1 MPDHKYKAALKR
13 LRSARLIL
21 TKDPAAP
28 LDCHPLIREHFAAVM
43 RETAP
48 DAFRDGHSRL
58 YEHYCKQAPEQLNF
72 FQSPWTAP
80 IPSLSSA
87 DQAWVIS
94 ELAFALRA
102 LGRLA
107 DAVDP
112 MRAAAGAR
120 VKQAS
125 WRNAAVNYGNLSELL
140 LTVGNVKEAI
150 DTARMAVELTDRS
163 GDWFQRMGKRAIL
176 ADVLHQSGSMAASGR
191 QFEEAEGLQTEQQP
205 EYPVLYSVQG
215 YRYCDFFLSR
225 GQAAEVVR
233 RASLTVRWVES
244 RSWLLDIGL
253 DHLSL
258 GRAYPP
264 GSADSAA
271 HLNQAVEYLRR
282 SGDTDVL
289 PLALLARGTDHDL
302 DEVFRIPPPAE
313 FRVGLSGRCEEP
325 VGGW

>member
-43 RETAP
+43 RKTAP

-58 YEHYCKQAPEQLNF
+58 YEHYCKQAPEQPDTLEQMTPLFYAVYHGCQADRHPEVRRDVYRERILHGNEVYLIHKLGASGTSLSQLANF

-94 ELAFALRA
+94 ESAFALRA

-125 WRNAAVNYGNLSELL
+125 WRNAAVNYGNLSV
-140 LTVGNVKEAI
+140 VGEVKAHAA
-150 DTARMAVELTDRS
+150 TG
-163 GDWFQRMGKRAIL
+163 GD
-176 ADVLHQSGSMAASGR
+176 
-191 QFEEAEGLQTEQQP
+191 AE
-205 EYPVLYSVQG
+205 
-215 YRYCDFFLSR
+215 DFI
-225 GQAAEVVR
+225 EVVVGAAGEESERHVSPER
-233 RASLTVRWVES
+233 RRYSTA
-244 RSWLLDIGL
+244 WL
-253 DHLSL
+253 
-258 GRAYPP
+258 R
-264 GSADSAA
+264 
-271 HLNQAVEYLRR
+271 
-282 SGDTDVL
+282 
-289 PLALLARGTDHDL
+289 
-302 DEVFRIPPPAE
+302 
-313 FRVGLSGRCEEP
+313 
-325 VGGW
+325 

>member
-1 MPDHKYKAALKR
+1 M
-13 LRSARLIL
+13 S
-21 TKDPAAP
+21 T
-28 LDCHPLIREHFAAVM
+28 
-43 RETAP
+43 TA
-48 DAFRDGHSRL
+48 
-58 YEHYCKQAPEQLNF
+58 KQAPEQPDTLEQMTPLFYAVYHGCQADRHPEVRRDVYRERILHGNEVYLIHKLGASGTSLSQLANF

-94 ELAFALRA
+94 ESAFALRA
-102 LGRLA
+102 LSRLA

-282 SGDTDVL
+282 SGDTCL
-289 PLALLARGTDHDL
+289 SLSS
-302 DEVFRIPPPAE
+302 PAAPTTTSMKSSAS
-313 FRVGLSGRCEEP
+313 RRRRSLG
-325 VGGW
+325 